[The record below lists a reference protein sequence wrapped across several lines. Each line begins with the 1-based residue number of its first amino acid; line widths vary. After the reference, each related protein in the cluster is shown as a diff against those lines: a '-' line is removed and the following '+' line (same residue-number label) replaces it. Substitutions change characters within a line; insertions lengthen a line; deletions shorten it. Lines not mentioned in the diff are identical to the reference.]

1 VQHQALCLRIVFKSF
16 SISWCLEL
24 SLVAPRYEAHVTDE
38 NVPLDVKIEQR
49 GRCLYV
55 VMEEKDGLPKYVGCG
70 V

>member
-1 VQHQALCLRIVFKSF
+1 
-16 SISWCLEL
+16 
-24 SLVAPRYEAHVTDE
+24 VAPRYEAHVTDE